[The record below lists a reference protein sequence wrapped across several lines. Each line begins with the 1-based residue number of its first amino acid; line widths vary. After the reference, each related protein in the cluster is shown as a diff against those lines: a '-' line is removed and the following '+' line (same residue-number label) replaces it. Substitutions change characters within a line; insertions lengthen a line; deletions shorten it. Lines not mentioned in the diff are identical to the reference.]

1 MYQVL
6 IDNIE
11 PTDDDL
17 QLINAYTRNVVDE
30 NDVCLVSAML
40 CDNDV
45 DRDGERF
52 TTESLYELEKLL
64 VGKAEVMDY
73 KRHRSERARIIS
85 CDVVKSDKQ
94 KTALGDDYAGLIAKI
109 YIPFCR
115 NNEDI
120 IVAAFK
126 GDIKDVNIHC
136 AVEQYECSV
145 CGKEYSE
152 CSHKKGEVYDSK
164 LCCCEFVSPYKVY
177 DWSFVLSSNNRK
189 E

>member
-52 TTESLYELEKLL
+52 TIESLYELEKLL

-85 CDVVKSDKQ
+85 CNVVKSDKQ
-94 KTALGDDYAGLIAKI
+94 KTALGDDCAGLTAKI
-109 YIPFCR
+109 YIPF
-115 NNEDI
+115 
-120 IVAAFK
+120 
-126 GDIKDVNIHC
+126 
-136 AVEQYECSV
+136 
-145 CGKEYSE
+145 
-152 CSHKKGEVYDSK
+152 
-164 LCCCEFVSPYKVY
+164 L
-177 DWSFVLSSNNRK
+177 
-189 E
+189 